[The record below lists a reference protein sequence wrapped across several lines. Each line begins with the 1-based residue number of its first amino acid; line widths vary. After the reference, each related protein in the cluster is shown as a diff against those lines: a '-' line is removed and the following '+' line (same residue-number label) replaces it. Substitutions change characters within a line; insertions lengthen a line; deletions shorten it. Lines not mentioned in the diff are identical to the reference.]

1 MTDPV
6 ERALWFIE
14 SRFEGELSADDVA
27 RAAGVSRFHL
37 SRLFALVIGQP
48 MSAYVR
54 GRRLS
59 EAARALAGG
68 APDILVVALTAGYGL
83 SRSVHPRLPRT
94 FRRHARKRA
103 RARLSRRT

>member
-1 MTDPV
+1 MSDPV

-14 SRFEGELSADDVA
+14 NRFEGELSADDVA

-37 SRLFALVIGQP
+37 SRLFALVIGRS
-48 MSAYVR
+48 MTGYAR

-68 APDILVVALTAGYGL
+68 APDILAVALSAGYG
-83 SRSVHPRLPRT
+83 SHEAFTRAFREHFGVTPESV
-94 FRRHARKRA
+94 RA
-103 RARLSRRT
+103 QGCL